1 MSRVARN
8 SFESKFFHIMV
19 QGIGKEKIFEES
31 IYKEKYVNNL
41 IKEAEKYKVEILAY
55 CIMNNHAHILIYIE
69 EIASMTK
76 MMQSLN
82 TKFAIYYNK
91 AKERCGYVF
100 RDRFKSECISTQAY
114 LENCVRYIHNNPV
127 EAGICEKKSEYK
139 YSTYNQYVNKN
150 GIINDNIIK
159 LCFLDIQNYMI
170 KIDYEVFINSFIDI
184 EDGNSK
190 KENLANAFDR
200 IVKRD
205 NIKLNEI
212 NDYKIFKITN
222 ELLDCSITTKKEVAN
237 LLEISDSKL
246 SRIMKKWQKNEYL

>member
-1 MSRVARN
+1 
-8 SFESKFFHIMV
+8 
-19 QGIGKEKIFEES
+19 
-31 IYKEKYVNNL
+31 
-41 IKEAEKYKVEILAY
+41 
-55 CIMNNHAHILIYIE
+55 
-69 EIASMTK
+69 
-76 MMQSLN
+76 
-82 TKFAIYYNK
+82 
-91 AKERCGYVF
+91 
-100 RDRFKSECISTQAY
+100 
-114 LENCVRYIHNNPV
+114 
-127 EAGICEKKSEYK
+127 
-139 YSTYNQYVNKN
+139 
-150 GIINDNIIK
+150 
-159 LCFLDIQNYMI
+159 MI